1 MSKITFDINNQG
13 KLTLEQ
19 KKHDGKVLLTT
30 AFPKE
35 GKMDV
40 DEFYSKEISNGDFV
54 MLLNYYT
61 YVKKNN
67 IRNSFIN
74 PCGTNT
80 DER

>member
-1 MSKITFDINNQG
+1 MSIITFDINNQG

-35 GKMDV
+35 GKMVV
-40 DEFYSKEISNGDFV
+40 DEFYSKEVSNGDFV